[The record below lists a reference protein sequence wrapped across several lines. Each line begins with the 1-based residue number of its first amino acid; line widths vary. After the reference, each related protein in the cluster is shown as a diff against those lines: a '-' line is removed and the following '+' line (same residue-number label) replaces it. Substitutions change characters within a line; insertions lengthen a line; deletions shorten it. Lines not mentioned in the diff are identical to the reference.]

1 MKKILLFLITL
12 TLTFALSACTPK
24 FHSNEDYN
32 ELLEGLF
39 AIFTEEK
46 LLELETEKR
55 INYEVTGALW
65 WCVEAQED
73 SLPLISCYV
82 DFLVEFDAIY
92 INPTDPPRYAGFIR
106 VGDVKIGDTI
116 LSEDY
121 QLVLSTIYGNTRRAN
136 MNAFREVHE
145 AHKSLNVAT
154 GLYEGTALN
163 RRLP

>member
-12 TLTFALSACTPK
+12 TLTIALSACTPK

-106 VGDVKIGDTI
+106 VGDVNIGDTI